1 MMYKL
6 RDRETS
12 RKVMD
17 KLEAMKLDLTLMHV
31 CGTHQDTLMRFGLDT
46 EFKRVG
52 VDIRQGP
59 GCPVCVTPPKE
70 IEEVLALARAGL
82 TIAAFGDVMRV
93 PGESGSLNDAKADGA
108 DVHIVFGVDDAVAL
122 AKRTSKEVVFMGI
135 GFETTAP
142 TTASAI
148 MSDPPANFSVLSCH
162 RTVPPALAA
171 IAGMGEVRL
180 QGMIEPGHVSVI
192 IGTEPYEFLS
202 KRYHIPQVVAG
213 FEPLDLMMAVY
224 MLARQIRE
232 GRAEVENEYSRVVH
246 REGNPGAL
254 KAIADVFEPSDVLWR
269 GFPVIP
275 GSGLSIR
282 QRFEQH
288 DARRRFEDVL
298 RPVEEKEY
306 GEVEGCR
313 CGEMLRG
320 ILTSEECPLFA
331 TACTPATPMG
341 PCMVSREGSCYIAH
355 RYRKKGV

>member
-1 MMYKL
+1 MYKL

-12 RKVMD
+12 RKVME
-17 KLEAMKLDLTLMHV
+17 KLESMKLDLTFMHV
-31 CGTHQDTLMRFGLDT
+31 CGTHQDTLMRFGLDS

-70 IEEVLALARAGL
+70 VEEVLALAKAGL
-82 TIAAFGDVMRV
+82 TIAAFGDVMKV
-93 PGESGSLNDAKADGA
+93 PGENGSLNDAKADGA

-122 AKRTSKEVVFMGI
+122 AKRTGKEVVFMGI

-142 TTASAI
+142 TTASAV
-148 MSDPPANFSVLSCH
+148 MSDPPPNFSVLSCH

-180 QGMIEPGHVSVI
+180 QGMIQPGHVSVI

-202 KRYHIPQVVAG
+202 KQYHVPQVVAG
-213 FEPLDLMMAVY
+213 FEPLDLMMAVF
-224 MLARQIRE
+224 MLARQVRE

-254 KAIADVFEPSDVLWR
+254 KAMTDVFEPSDVLWR

-275 GSGLSIR
+275 GSGLAIR
-282 QRFEQH
+282 RRFEQH
-288 DARRRFEDVL
+288 DARRRFEDIL
-298 RPVEEKEY
+298 RPVEEKEF

-355 RYRKKGV
+355 RYRKKGA